1 VSGGFLGRQQPGEH
15 QVVILTFAG
24 ALTEGQVTAWNEA
37 LRGLKIQLGPA
48 MMAVTIKGEKS
59 PVVG

>member
-1 VSGGFLGRQQPGEH
+1 VSGGFLARQQQGEH

-24 ALTEGQVTAWNEA
+24 ELTAAQVTAWNEA
-37 LRGLKIQLGPA
+37 LGGLKIQMGPR